1 MGSKRKEARPIRLV
15 KSIPGGDSDSRSAWL
30 LENIDRMK
38 GGRAKVG
45 DIARDQFMT
54 LLDDCVRFHASVAGC
69 DKLLRLFK

>member
-1 MGSKRKEARPIRLV
+1 VGSKRKEARPIRLV
-15 KSIPGGDSDSRSAWL
+15 KGISGGDCDSRSAWL
-30 LENIDRMK
+30 LENIERTK

-54 LLDDCVRFHASVAGC
+54 LVVDCVRFHAAVAGC